1 LETVF
6 IEATYRIVSGILQC
20 LLSKSVLLQKDNLL
34 PSKLVN
40 DYCSLYDYDCGGGVM
55 VTLVTKMTMTIV
67 ITVAMMTMMVIT
79 MTMMTT
85 TMTMMKNVTA
95 ISTAA
100 AEML

>member
-6 IEATYRIVSGILQC
+6 IEATYRIVSGMLQC

-34 PSKLVN
+34 PSRLVN
-40 DYCSLYDYDCGGGVM
+40 GYCSLYDYDCGGGVM
-55 VTLVTKMTMTIV
+55 VMLVTKM
-67 ITVAMMTMMVIT
+67 MMTMVIT

-85 TMTMMKNVTA
+85 VTMMRNVTA